1 VKITIHRYG
10 GLAGTNEVL
19 AIVDTQQLRGEKTKT
34 VRDALDRLTQLALK
48 HHPAGADFVR
58 YELLVEDAGKT
69 STVSFSDDGSETAV
83 QLTKLVNA
91 IAEAGK
97 KKSQ

>member
-10 GLAGTNEVL
+10 GLVGTNEVL
-19 AIVDTQQLRGEKTKT
+19 AIVDTQQLGAEKTKT
-34 VRDALDRLTQLALK
+34 VRDTLDRLTQLARK
-48 HHPAGADFVR
+48 HNPAGADFVR
-58 YELLVEDAGKT
+58 YELLVEDAGKS
-69 STVSFSDDGSETAV
+69 STVSFSDDGSETAI
-83 QLTKLVNA
+83 QLTKLVNT